1 VEAVPVVARGHN
13 VAAFI
18 PPMPRAL
25 GPLLAA
31 VPAHPLLILTSSQD
45 RALDVASAAAP
56 LQVVV
61 ADTAPAAPLPG
72 DVAAVA
78 AGLADAL
85 GLLRASA
92 LRVADFAAVV
102 LAWPEEF
109 DAEGQEALE
118 AVMAEADKQ
127 CQRLIA
133 TAVSDERIRHLI
145 ERYAF
150 KAMTFG
156 FPAGEAPGTAPVGPA
171 RYVLC
176 HAALAERT
184 MLLVRTLVEAG
195 VAVARCP
202 LSRDDAATLAGVQPP
217 VVVLG
222 PEELPWARTLFQPLT
237 PFPMPSRAAALD
249 RRSDRVRGRLE
260 ALASETDLDR
270 ELLLLAPLL
279 ARHDP
284 AVLAAAALRLA
295 LEPAS
300 PKPSSEPVAGAGA
313 FTRVWV
319 GIGRKDSVRPGDL
332 VGALTK
338 EVGLP
343 AGAIGKIDVREL
355 FCLVEVQADAAERA
369 ARGLAGV
376 TVRGRRLTARLDRG
390 PSGRAGGRE
399 GGRGTG
405 RHS

>member
-1 VEAVPVVARGHN
+1 M
-13 VAAFI
+13 AAFV

-31 VPAHPLLILTSSQD
+31 IPKHPFLILTSSQD

-56 LQVVV
+56 LQVIV

-72 DVAAVA
+72 DVASVA

-118 AVMAEADKQ
+118 AVMAEADKE

-133 TAVSDERIRHLI
+133 TSASDDSIRQLI
-145 ERYAF
+145 DRYAF

-156 FPAGEAPGTAPVGPA
+156 FPAAEAPPAAPVGPA
-171 RYVLC
+171 RYIVG
-176 HAALAERT
+176 HAAVAERT
-184 MLLVRTLVEAG
+184 LLLVRTMVEPG

-202 LSRDDAATLAGVQPP
+202 ITRDDAATLAGAEPP
-217 VVVLG
+217 VVVLT

-237 PFPMPSRAAALD
+237 PFPVPSRVAALD
-249 RRSDRVRGRLE
+249 RRADRLRGRLE
-260 ALASETDLDR
+260 SLAATADLDR

-279 ARHDP
+279 ARHDA
-284 AVLAAAALRLA
+284 AVLAAAALRLS
-295 LEPAS
+295 LEPGPGTGTQRTA
-300 PKPSSEPVAGAGA
+300 PDPAAGPTGY
-313 FTRVWV
+313 TRVWV

-343 AGAIGKIDVREL
+343 ATAIGKIDVREL
-355 FCLVEVQADAAERA
+355 FCLVEVQADTAERA

-376 TVRGRRLTARLDRG
+376 TVRGRRLTARIDRG
-390 PSGRAGGRE
+390 PGHGPKHARRS
-399 GGRGTG
+399 
-405 RHS
+405 